1 MLRLL
6 CADAVISPVW
16 VVDMA
21 VSAAAAATAAAA
33 NIVVVLLSDFEDFS
47 FLFMGLLVKCRILKY
62 SNINFFFFLMIGNIF
77 ANSSKRSNSKENF
90 FLFIRF

>member
-1 MLRLL
+1 MFRLL
-6 CADAVISPVW
+6 CADAVISPVC

-47 FLFMGLLVKCRILKY
+47 FLFMGLLAKCRILK
-62 SNINFFFFLMIGNIF
+62 
-77 ANSSKRSNSKENF
+77 
-90 FLFIRF
+90 